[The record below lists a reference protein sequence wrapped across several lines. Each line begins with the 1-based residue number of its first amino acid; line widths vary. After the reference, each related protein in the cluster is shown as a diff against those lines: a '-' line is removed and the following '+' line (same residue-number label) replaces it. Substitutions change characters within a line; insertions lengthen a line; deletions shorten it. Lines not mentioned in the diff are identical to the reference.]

1 MTIARVGL
9 VARPH
14 LPAAADALA
23 DAADWLAARG
33 CEVVVDEASARHARV
48 AGRYRGAT
56 RDALAAGVDAVV
68 TFGGDGTLLDAAG
81 VAAAAGADTPIMGI
95 NLGRLGFLTEAGRDD
110 LVEALAALVEGR
122 TRTEARAMLR
132 GRVMRGGRA
141 AAERLALN
149 DIVMTRGALARMI
162 EIDVAVDGQPVCEVK
177 ADGLIVATPTGSTAY
192 NLSAGGPVVHP
203 AVDALLL
210 TPIAPH
216 TLTNRPLVL
225 PADARIS
232 LAARHDAPAEIVVTF
247 DGQSSVTL
255 ESGDVVE
262 IDRAPRVVNLL
273 RVSARTHFDM
283 LREKLQW
290 GKA

>member
-9 VARPH
+9 VARSH
-14 LPAAADALA
+14 LPTAADALA
-23 DAADWLAARG
+23 DAAAWLAARG
-33 CEVVVDEASARHARV
+33 CDVVIDEASARHAQV
-48 AGRYRGAT
+48 AGRYRTAP

-68 TFGGDGTLLDAAG
+68 TFGGDGTLLDTAG
-81 VAAAAGADTPIMGI
+81 VAAAAGAETPIMGI

-110 LVEALAALVEGR
+110 LVEALTALVEGR

-132 GRVMRGGRA
+132 GRVLRNGRPI
-141 AAERLALN
+141 AERLALN
-149 DIVMTRGALARMI
+149 DIVMTRGAFARMI
-162 EIDVAVDGQPVCEVK
+162 EIDVSVDGQSVCEVK

-192 NLSAGGPVVHP
+192 NLSAGGPIVHP
-203 AVDALLL
+203 AVDAFVL

-225 PADARIS
+225 PAAARIG
-232 LAARHDAPAEIVVTF
+232 LAARPDAPSEIIVTF
-247 DGQSSVTL
+247 DGQSSVAL
-255 ESGDVVE
+255 DAGDVVDIE
-262 IDRAPRVVNLL
+262 RAARVVNLL

-290 GKA
+290 GKT